1 MGFVTE
7 YGMFFLKVVT
17 MLVAVLLVIRV
28 IVRAAIREPSPG
40 QGRLKVTKLNRAYQR
55 LADRVR
61 ARTLSRAEYKRLVKQ
76 RKAERKQ
83 ERRADPTDDSA
94 KPRAKMF
101 VLRFDGDL
109 RATAVENLRRE
120 VTAIL
125 AVAEAKAGDEVLLRL
140 DSSGG
145 LVHAYGFAASQLDRL
160 RSRELRLTVAVDK
173 IAASGGYMMACVAD
187 RLVAAPFAV
196 VGSIGVVAMLPNLH
210 RLLKKHDVDVE
221 LITAGEYKRTLTV
234 LGENTEKGRAKFTE
248 QIEDAHR
255 LFKDFIA
262 KHRPDVD
269 LDRIGTGEHW
279 YATQAMELGLGLV
292 DEVSTSDDLLLEAL
306 ETKDLYEIRYLE
318 RRTLG
323 GRLTSLVDA
332 TARRL
337 SDSGWKASQDSR
349 YV

>member
-1 MGFVTE
+1 MGFVAE

-17 MLVAVLLVIRV
+17 VLVAVLLVIRV
-28 IVRAAIREPSPG
+28 LVRAAIREPATD

-55 LADRVR
+55 LADRIR
-61 ARTLSRAEYKRLVKQ
+61 AGTLSRAQYKRLLKQ

-83 ERRADPTDDSA
+83 ARRAEDAPDGQANRRT
-94 KPRAKMF
+94 KMF
-101 VLRFDGDL
+101 VLRFSGDL
-109 RATAVENLRRE
+109 RASAVESLRRE

-125 AVAEAKAGDEVLLRL
+125 AVAEAGDEVLLRL

-145 LVHAYGFAASQLDRL
+145 LVHAYGFAASQLERL
-160 RSRELRLTVAVDK
+160 RSRKLTLTVAVDK

-196 VGSIGVVAMLPNLH
+196 VGSIGVVAMLPNVH
-210 RLLKKHDVDVE
+210 RLLKKYDVDVE

-234 LGENTEKGRAKFTE
+234 LGENTDKGRAKFTE

-255 LFKDFIA
+255 LFKDFIG

-269 LDRIGTGEHW
+269 LDKVGTGEHW

-306 ETKDLYEIRYLE
+306 ETKDLFEVRYLE

-323 GRLTSLVDA
+323 GRLSSVVDSTAKRLV
-332 TARRL
+332 
-337 SDSGWKASQDSR
+337 DSGWQASQDSR